1 MYGNEKGGIS
11 MGYSNGIIT
20 APVSIYDVQRAIGAS
35 SPDLGTLCRHANI
48 NKWAKY
54 KPVRSSVI
62 SVMTDADFIAAG
74 YGLSAPAAFYANT
87 QNPDAT
93 WQYLKPRTND
103 WARLSDFNNYAH
115 NCICPFGFEVSGELG
130 SIVGIVLYTNSGAN
144 IITPSDRSWQG
155 ERNLSVA
162 DILTANGFGDYYL
175 GFCIHDLTDQAS
187 AYVAIVTNK
196 KLSTINDSV
205 EVFLLYSEQK
215 SEGGLTYPAIPLI
228 ADKLRDGHTYR
239 YITCLFSSGPDSG
252 YAYQINP
259 YTPLVYPLAFE
270 AGIDRHDIEMH
281 KANYIAGLQATL
293 SISNVTWTYVGT
305 TTVGSSTMDEYTL
318 SCTIKGTFVTPSNW
332 NVQHSVGVDVTI
344 NNPYG
349 YAGSDTYQETGYVSI
364 PNSST
369 TYSNVQILNIS
380 GLSVKW
386 FSGVPANV
394 RSVIV
399 SAAATYSGENVPFN
413 NTVEIKLN

>member
-1 MYGNEKGGIS
+1 MAH
-11 MGYSNGIIT
+11 SNGIIT
-20 APVSIYDVQRAIGAS
+20 APVSFGDVNGT
-35 SPDLGTLCRHANI
+35 LGTSHTDLHSLCQDGNI
-48 NKWAKY
+48 NRFSKNKS
-54 KPVRSSVI
+54 VRYNSPAVLAA
-62 SVMTDADFIAAG
+62 ADFVAAG

-93 WQYLKPRTND
+93 WSYLKPRTNTD

-115 NCICPFGFEVSGELG
+115 NCVCPFGFEVSGELG

-144 IITPSDRSWQG
+144 IITPSGRSWQG
-155 ERNLSVA
+155 DRNLSVA

-175 GFCIHDLTDQAS
+175 GFCIHDLTDQQS

-196 KLSTINDSV
+196 KLSAINNSV

-215 SEGGLTYPAIPLI
+215 IEGGVTYPAIPLI
-228 ADKLRDGHTYR
+228 ADKLRNGHTYR
-239 YITCLFSSGPDSG
+239 YIACLFSSGPDSG

-281 KANYIAGLQATL
+281 KASYIAGLQATL
-293 SISNVTWTYVGT
+293 SVSNVTWTYVGT
-305 TTVGSSTMDEYTL
+305 TTVGGSTMDEYTL

-332 NVQHSVGVDVTI
+332 AVQHSVGVDVTI

-349 YAGSDTYQETGYVSI
+349 YAVSGTYQDTGYVNI

-386 FSGVPANV
+386 FNGVPANV

-399 SAAATYSGENVPFN
+399 SAAATYSGENVPFD

>member
-1 MYGNEKGGIS
+1 MAH
-11 MGYSNGIIT
+11 SNGIIT
-20 APVSIYDVQRAIGAS
+20 APVSFGDVNGT
-35 SPDLGTLCRHANI
+35 LGTSHTDLHSLCQDGNI
-48 NKWAKY
+48 NRFSKNKS
-54 KPVRSSVI
+54 VRYNSPAVLAA
-62 SVMTDADFIAAG
+62 ADFVAAG

-93 WQYLKPRTND
+93 WSYLKPRTNTD

-115 NCICPFGFEVSGELG
+115 NCVCPFGFEVSGELG
-130 SIVGIVLYTNSGAN
+130 SIVGLVLYTNSGAN
-144 IITPSDRSWQG
+144 IITPSGRSWQG
-155 ERNLSVA
+155 DRNLSVA
-162 DILTANGFGDYYL
+162 DILSANGFGNYYL

-196 KLSTINDSV
+196 KLSAINNSV
-205 EVFLLYSEQK
+205 EVFLLYSEQRI
-215 SEGGLTYPAIPLI
+215 EGGVTYPAIPLI
-228 ADKLRDGHTYR
+228 ADKLRNGHTYR
-239 YITCLFSSGPDSG
+239 YIACLFSSGPESG

-281 KANYIAGLQATL
+281 KASYIAGLQATL
-293 SISNVTWTYVGT
+293 SVSNVTWTYVGT
-305 TTVGSSTMDEYTL
+305 TVVGSSTMDEYTL

-332 NVQHSVGVDVTI
+332 AVQHSVGVDVTI

-349 YAGSDTYQETGYVSI
+349 YAGSGTYQDTGYVNI

-386 FSGVPANV
+386 FNGVPANV

-399 SAAATYSGENVPFN
+399 SAAATYSGENVPFD

>member
-1 MYGNEKGGIS
+1 MAH
-11 MGYSNGIIT
+11 SNGIIT
-20 APVSIYDVQRAIGAS
+20 APVSFGDVNTT
-35 SPDLGTLCRHANI
+35 LGTSHTDLHSLCQDGNI
-48 NKWAKY
+48 NRFSKNKS
-54 KPVRSSVI
+54 VRYNSPAVLAA
-62 SVMTDADFIAAG
+62 ADFIAAG

-93 WQYLKPRTND
+93 WQYLKPRTNTD

-115 NCICPFGFEVSGELG
+115 NCVCPFGFEVSGELG

-144 IITPSDRSWQG
+144 IITPSGRSWQG
-155 ERNLSVA
+155 DRNLSVA

-196 KLSTINDSV
+196 KLSAITNSV

-215 SEGGLTYPAIPLI
+215 SEWGLTYPAIPLI
-228 ADKLRDGHTYR
+228 ADKLRNGHTYR

-281 KANYIAGLQATL
+281 KASYIAGLQATL

-305 TTVGSSTMDEYTL
+305 TVVGSSTMDEYTL

-332 NVQHSVGVDVTI
+332 AVQHSVGVDVTI

-349 YAGSDTYQETGYVSI
+349 YAGSGTYQETGYVSI

-399 SAAATYSGENVPFN
+399 SAAATYSGESVPFD

>member
-1 MYGNEKGGIS
+1 MAH
-11 MGYSNGIIT
+11 SNGIIT
-20 APVSIYDVQRAIGAS
+20 APVSFGDVNGT
-35 SPDLGTLCRHANI
+35 LGTSHTDLHSLCQDGNI
-48 NKWAKY
+48 NRFSKNKS
-54 KPVRSSVI
+54 VRYNSPAVLAA
-62 SVMTDADFIAAG
+62 ADFLAAG

-93 WQYLKPRTND
+93 WQYLKPRTNTD

-115 NCICPFGFEVSGELG
+115 NCVCPFGFEVSGELG

-144 IITPSDRSWQG
+144 IITPSGRSWQG
-155 ERNLSVA
+155 DRNLSVA

-196 KLSTINDSV
+196 KLSAINNSV
-205 EVFLLYSEQK
+205 EVFLFYSEQK
-215 SEGGLTYPAIPLI
+215 TEWGVTYPAIPLI
-228 ADKLRDGHTYR
+228 ADKLRNGHTYR
-239 YITCLFSSGPDSG
+239 YIACLFSSGPESG

-281 KANYIAGLQATL
+281 KASYIAGLQATL

-332 NVQHSVGVDVTI
+332 AVQHSVGVDVTI

-349 YAGSDTYQETGYVSI
+349 YAGSGTYQETGYVSI

-386 FSGVPANV
+386 FNGVPANV

-399 SAAATYSGENVPFN
+399 SAAATYSGENVPFD

>member
-1 MYGNEKGGIS
+1 MAH
-11 MGYSNGIIT
+11 SNGIIT
-20 APVSIYDVQRAIGAS
+20 APVSFGDVNGT
-35 SPDLGTLCRHANI
+35 LGTSHTDLHSLCQDGNI
-48 NKWAKY
+48 NRFSKNKS
-54 KPVRSSVI
+54 VRYNSPAVLAA
-62 SVMTDADFIAAG
+62 ADFLAAG

-93 WQYLKPRTND
+93 WQYLKPRANTD

-115 NCICPFGFEVSGELG
+115 NCVCPFGFEVSGELG

-144 IITPSDRSWQG
+144 IITPSGRSWQG
-155 ERNLSVA
+155 DRNLSVA

-196 KLSTINDSV
+196 KLSAINNSV
-205 EVFLLYSEQK
+205 EVFLFYSEQK
-215 SEGGLTYPAIPLI
+215 TEWGVTYPAIPLI
-228 ADKLRDGHTYR
+228 ADKLRNGHTYR
-239 YITCLFSSGPDSG
+239 YIACLFSSGPESG

-281 KANYIAGLQATL
+281 KASYIAGLQATL

-332 NVQHSVGVDVTI
+332 AVQHSVGVDVTI

-349 YAGSDTYQETGYVSI
+349 YAGSGTYQETGYVSI

-386 FSGVPANV
+386 FNGVPANV

-399 SAAATYSGENVPFN
+399 SAAATYSGENVPFD

>member
-1 MYGNEKGGIS
+1 MAH
-11 MGYSNGIIT
+11 SNGIIT
-20 APVSIYDVQRAIGAS
+20 APVSFGDVNGT
-35 SPDLGTLCRHANI
+35 LGTPHTDLHSLCQDGNI
-48 NKWAKY
+48 NRFSKN
-54 KPVRSSVI
+54 KPVRYNSPAVLAA
-62 SVMTDADFIAAG
+62 ADFLAAG

-93 WQYLKPRTND
+93 WQYLKPRTNTD

-115 NCICPFGFEVSGELG
+115 NSVCPFGFEVSGTLG
-130 SIVGIVLYTNSGAN
+130 SSVGVVLYTNSGAN
-144 IITPSDRSWQG
+144 IITPSGRSWQG
-155 ERNLSVA
+155 DRNLSVA

-187 AYVAIVTNK
+187 AYVAVVTNK
-196 KLSTINDSV
+196 KLSAINNSV
-205 EVFLLYSEQK
+205 EVFIFYSEQK
-215 SEGGLTYPAIPLI
+215 IDWGVTYPAIPLI
-228 ADKLRDGHTYR
+228 SDKLRDGHTYR
-239 YITCLFSSGPDSG
+239 YIACLFSSGPESG

-281 KANYIAGLQATL
+281 KASYIAGLQATL

-305 TTVGSSTMDEYTL
+305 TVVGSSTMDEYTL

-332 NVQHSVGVDVTI
+332 AVQHSVGVDVTI

-349 YAGSDTYQETGYVSI
+349 YAGSGTYQETGYVSI
-364 PNSST
+364 PNPST

-386 FSGVPANV
+386 FNGVPANV

-399 SAAATYSGENVPFN
+399 SAAATYSGENVPFD

>member
-1 MYGNEKGGIS
+1 MAH
-11 MGYSNGIIT
+11 SNGIIT
-20 APVSIYDVQRAIGAS
+20 APVSFGDVNAT
-35 SPDLGTLCRHANI
+35 LGTSHTDLHSLCQDGNI
-48 NKWAKY
+48 NRFSKNKS
-54 KPVRSSVI
+54 VRYNSPAVLAA
-62 SVMTDADFIAAG
+62 ADFIAAG

-93 WQYLKPRTND
+93 WQYLKPRTNTD

-115 NCICPFGFEVSGELG
+115 NCVCPFGFEVSGELG

-144 IITPSDRSWQG
+144 IITPSGRSWKG
-155 ERNLSVA
+155 DRNLSVA

-196 KLSTINDSV
+196 KLSAITNSV

-215 SEGGLTYPAIPLI
+215 SEWGLTYPAIPLI
-228 ADKLRDGHTYR
+228 ADKLRNGHTYR

-281 KANYIAGLQATL
+281 KASYIAGLQATL
-293 SISNVTWTYVGT
+293 SVSDVTWTYVGT
-305 TTVGSSTMDEYTL
+305 SVVGSSTMDEYTL

-349 YAGSDTYQETGYVSI
+349 YAGANTYQETGYVSI

-386 FSGVPANV
+386 FTGVPANV

-399 SAAATYSGENVPFN
+399 SAAATYSGENVPFD

>member
-1 MYGNEKGGIS
+1 MAH
-11 MGYSNGIIT
+11 SNGIIT
-20 APVSIYDVQRAIGAS
+20 APVSFGDVNAT
-35 SPDLGTLCRHANI
+35 LGTSHTDLHSLCQDGNI
-48 NKWAKY
+48 NRFSKNKS
-54 KPVRSSVI
+54 VRYNSPAVLAA
-62 SVMTDADFIAAG
+62 ADFLAAG

-93 WQYLKPRTND
+93 WSYLKPRTNTD

-115 NCICPFGFEVSGELG
+115 NCVCPFGFEVSGELG
-130 SIVGIVLYTNSGAN
+130 SIVGLVLYTNSGAN
-144 IITPSDRSWQG
+144 IITPSGRSWQG
-155 ERNLSVA
+155 DRNLSVA

-175 GFCIHDLTDQAS
+175 GFCIHDLTDQQS

-196 KLSTINDSV
+196 KLSAINNSV
-205 EVFLLYSEQK
+205 EVFLLYSEQRI
-215 SEGGLTYPAIPLI
+215 EGGVTYPAIPLI
-228 ADKLRDGHTYR
+228 ADKLRNGHTYR
-239 YITCLFSSGPDSG
+239 YIACLFSSGPDSG

-281 KANYIAGLQATL
+281 KASYIAGLQATL

-305 TTVGSSTMDEYTL
+305 TVVGSSTMDEYTL

-332 NVQHSVGVDVTI
+332 AVQHSVGVDVTI

-349 YAGSDTYQETGYVSI
+349 YAGSGTYQDTGYVNI

-386 FSGVPANV
+386 FNGVPANV

-399 SAAATYSGENVPFN
+399 SAAATYSGENVPFD

>member
-1 MYGNEKGGIS
+1 MAH
-11 MGYSNGIIT
+11 SNGIIT
-20 APVSIYDVQRAIGAS
+20 APVSFGDVNAV
-35 SPDLGTLCRHANI
+35 LGTSHTDLHALCEDNNI
-48 NKWAKY
+48 NRFAKY
-54 KPVRSSVI
+54 KPVRSNVMGL
-62 SVMTDADFIAAG
+62 MTDADFIAAG

-87 QNPDAT
+87 QNPNAT
-93 WQYLKPRTND
+93 WSYLKPRVNIE
-103 WARLSDFNNYAH
+103 WARLPDYDFNGYAH
-115 NCICPFGFEVSGELG
+115 NCVCPFGFEVSGELG
-130 SIVGIVLYTNSGAN
+130 SIVGLVLYTNSGAN
-144 IITPSDRSWQG
+144 IITPSGRSWQG
-155 ERNLSVA
+155 DRNLSVA

-175 GFCIHDLTDQAS
+175 GFCIHDLTDQQS

-196 KLSTINDSV
+196 KLSAINNSV
-205 EVFLLYSEQK
+205 EVFLLYSEQRI
-215 SEGGLTYPAIPLI
+215 EGGVTYPAIPLI
-228 ADKLRDGHTYR
+228 ADKLRNGHTYR
-239 YITCLFSSGPDSG
+239 YIACLFSSGPDSG

-281 KANYIAGLQATL
+281 KASYIAGLQATL
-293 SISNVTWTYVGT
+293 SVSNVTWTYVGT
-305 TTVGSSTMDEYTL
+305 TTVGGSTMDEYTL

-332 NVQHSVGVDVTI
+332 AVQHSVGVDVTI

-349 YAGSDTYQETGYVSI
+349 YAGSGTYQDTGYVNI

-386 FSGVPANV
+386 FNGVPANV

-399 SAAATYSGENVPFN
+399 SAAATYSGENVPFD

>member
-1 MYGNEKGGIS
+1 MAH
-11 MGYSNGIIT
+11 SNGIIT
-20 APVSIYDVQRAIGAS
+20 APVSFGDVNAV
-35 SPDLGTLCRHANI
+35 LGTSHTDLHALCEDNNI
-48 NKWAKY
+48 NRFAKY
-54 KPVRSSVI
+54 KPVRSSVKGI
-62 SVMTDADFIAAG
+62 MTDADFIAAG

-93 WQYLKPRTND
+93 WSYLKPRVNID
-103 WARLSDFNNYAH
+103 WARLPDYDFNGYAH
-115 NCICPFGFEVSGELG
+115 NCVCPFGFEVSGELG

-144 IITPSDRSWQG
+144 IITPSGRSWQG
-155 ERNLSVA
+155 DRNLSVA

-196 KLSTINDSV
+196 KLSAITNSV

-215 SEGGLTYPAIPLI
+215 SEWGLTYPAIPLI
-228 ADKLRDGHTYR
+228 ADKLRNGHTYR

-281 KANYIAGLQATL
+281 KASYIAGLQATL
-293 SISNVTWTYVGT
+293 SISDVTWTYVGT

-349 YAGSDTYQETGYVSI
+349 YAGTNTYQETGYVSI

-399 SAAATYSGENVPFN
+399 SAAATYSGENVPFD

>member
-1 MYGNEKGGIS
+1 MAS
-11 MGYSNGIIT
+11 SNGIIT
-20 APVSIYDVQRAIGAS
+20 APVSFGDVNAT
-35 SPDLGTLCRHANI
+35 LGTSHTDLHSLCQDGNI
-48 NKWAKY
+48 NRFSKNKS
-54 KPVRSSVI
+54 VRYNSPAVLAA
-62 SVMTDADFIAAG
+62 ADFIAAG

-93 WQYLKPRTND
+93 WSYLKPRTNTD

-115 NCICPFGFEVSGELG
+115 NCVCPFGFEVSGVLG
-130 SIVGIVLYTNSGAN
+130 SSVGIVLYTNSGAN
-144 IITPSDRSWQG
+144 IITPSGRSWQG
-155 ERNLSVA
+155 DRNLSVA

-196 KLSTINDSV
+196 KLSAINNSV
-205 EVFLLYSEQK
+205 EVFILYSEQK
-215 SEGGLTYPAIPLI
+215 SEWGLTYPAIPLI

-239 YITCLFSSGPDSG
+239 YITCLFSSGPDAG

-270 AGIDRHDIEMH
+270 AGIDRHDIEMK
-281 KANYIAGLQATL
+281 KASYIAGLQATL

-305 TTVGSSTMDEYTL
+305 TVVGSSTMDEYTL

-332 NVQHSVGVDVTI
+332 AVQHSVGVDVTI

-349 YAGSDTYQETGYVSI
+349 YAGSGTYQETGYVSI
-364 PNSST
+364 PNPST

-399 SAAATYSGENVPFN
+399 SAAATYSGEKVPFD

>member
-1 MYGNEKGGIS
+1 MAH
-11 MGYSNGIIT
+11 SNGIIT
-20 APVSIYDVQRAIGAS
+20 APVSFGDVNGT
-35 SPDLGTLCRHANI
+35 LGTSHTDLHSLCQDGNI
-48 NKWAKY
+48 NRFSKNKS
-54 KPVRSSVI
+54 VRYNSPAVL
-62 SVMTDADFIAAG
+62 TAADFIAAG

-93 WQYLKPRTND
+93 WQYLKPRANTD

-115 NCICPFGFEVSGELG
+115 NCVCPFGFEVSGELG

-144 IITPSDRSWQG
+144 IITPSGRSWQG
-155 ERNLSVA
+155 DRNLSVA

-196 KLSTINDSV
+196 KLSAINDSV

-228 ADKLRDGHTYR
+228 ADKLRNGHTYR

-281 KANYIAGLQATL
+281 KASYIAGMQATL
-293 SISNVTWTYVGT
+293 SVSNVTWTYVGT
-305 TTVGSSTMDEYTL
+305 TVVGSSTMDEYML

-332 NVQHSVGVDVTI
+332 NVQHSVGVNVTI

-349 YAGSDTYQETGYVSI
+349 YAGSNTYQETGYVSI

-386 FSGVPANV
+386 FTGVPANV

-399 SAAATYSGENVPFN
+399 SAAATYSGENVPFD

>member
-1 MYGNEKGGIS
+1 MAH
-11 MGYSNGIIT
+11 SNGIIT
-20 APVSIYDVQRAIGAS
+20 APVSFGDVNAV
-35 SPDLGTLCRHANI
+35 LGTSHTDLHALCEDNNI
-48 NKWAKY
+48 NRFAKY
-54 KPVRSSVI
+54 KPVRSSVKGI
-62 SVMTDADFIAAG
+62 MTDADFIAAG

-93 WQYLKPRTND
+93 WSYLKPRVNVD
-103 WARLSDFNNYAH
+103 WARLPDYDFNGYAH
-115 NCICPFGFEVSGELG
+115 NCVCPFGFEVSGELG

-144 IITPSDRSWQG
+144 IITPSGRSWQG
-155 ERNLSVA
+155 DRNLSVA

-196 KLSTINDSV
+196 KLSAITNSV

-215 SEGGLTYPAIPLI
+215 SEWGLTYPAIPLI
-228 ADKLRDGHTYR
+228 ADKLRNGHTYR

-281 KANYIAGLQATL
+281 KASYIAGLQATL
-293 SISNVTWTYVGT
+293 SVSNVTWTYVGT
-305 TTVGSSTMDEYTL
+305 SVVGSSTMDEYTL

-349 YAGSDTYQETGYVSI
+349 YAGANTYQETGYVSI

-399 SAAATYSGENVPFN
+399 SAAATYSGENVPFD

>member
-1 MYGNEKGGIS
+1 MAH
-11 MGYSNGIIT
+11 SNGIIT
-20 APVSIYDVQRAIGAS
+20 APVSFGDVNAV
-35 SPDLGTLCRHANI
+35 LGTSHTDLHALCEDNNI
-48 NKWAKY
+48 NRFAKY
-54 KPVRSSVI
+54 KPVRSNVMGL
-62 SVMTDADFIAAG
+62 MTDADFIAAG

-93 WQYLKPRTND
+93 WSYLRPRVNIE
-103 WARLSDFNNYAH
+103 WARLPDYDFNGYAH
-115 NCICPFGFEVSGELG
+115 NCVCPFGFEVSGTLG
-130 SIVGIVLYTNSGAN
+130 SSVGIVLYTNSGAN
-144 IITPSDRSWQG
+144 IITPSGRSWQG
-155 ERNLSVA
+155 DRNLSVA

-196 KLSTINDSV
+196 KLSAINNSV
-205 EVFLLYSEQK
+205 EVFIFYSEQK
-215 SEGGLTYPAIPLI
+215 IDWGVTYPAIPLI
-228 ADKLRDGHTYR
+228 ADKLRNGHTYR
-239 YITCLFSSGPDSG
+239 YIACLFSSGPDSG

-281 KANYIAGLQATL
+281 KASYIAGLQATL
-293 SISNVTWTYVGT
+293 SVSNVTWTYVGT
-305 TTVGSSTMDEYTL
+305 TTVGDSTMDEYTL

-332 NVQHSVGVDVTI
+332 AVQHSVGVDVTI

-349 YAGSDTYQETGYVSI
+349 YAGSGTYQDTGYVNI
-364 PNSST
+364 PNPST

-386 FSGVPANV
+386 FNGVPANV

-399 SAAATYSGENVPFN
+399 SAAATYSGENVPFD

>member
-1 MYGNEKGGIS
+1 MAH
-11 MGYSNGIIT
+11 SNGIIT
-20 APVSIYDVQRAIGAS
+20 APVSFGDVNGT
-35 SPDLGTLCRHANI
+35 LGTSHTDLHSLCQDGNI
-48 NKWAKY
+48 NRFSKNKS
-54 KPVRSSVI
+54 VRYNSPAVL
-62 SVMTDADFIAAG
+62 TAADFIAAG

-93 WQYLKPRTND
+93 WQYLKPRANTD
-103 WARLSDFNNYAH
+103 CARLSDFNNYAH
-115 NCICPFGFEVSGELG
+115 NCVCPFGFEVSGELG

-144 IITPSDRSWQG
+144 IITPSGRSWQG
-155 ERNLSVA
+155 DRNLSVA

-196 KLSTINDSV
+196 KLSAINDSV

-228 ADKLRDGHTYR
+228 ADKLRNGHTYR

-281 KANYIAGLQATL
+281 KASYIAGLQATL
-293 SISNVTWTYVGT
+293 SVSNVTWTYVGT
-305 TTVGSSTMDEYTL
+305 TVVGSSTMDEYML

-332 NVQHSVGVDVTI
+332 NVQHSVGVNVTI

-349 YAGSDTYQETGYVSI
+349 YAGSNTYQETGYVSI

-386 FSGVPANV
+386 FTGVPANV

-399 SAAATYSGENVPFN
+399 SAAATYSGENVPFD

>member
-1 MYGNEKGGIS
+1 MGHTSTGIV
-11 MGYSNGIIT
+11 T
-20 APVSIYDVQRAIGAS
+20 APVSFADVNAV
-35 SPDLGTLCRHANI
+35 LGTSHTDLHSLCQDGNI
-48 NKWAKY
+48 NRFSKNKS
-54 KPVRSSVI
+54 VRFNSPAVLAA
-62 SVMTDADFIAAG
+62 ADFIAAG

-93 WQYLKPRTND
+93 WQYLKPRTNTD

-115 NCICPFGFEVSGELG
+115 NSVCPFGFEVSGVLG
-130 SIVGIVLYTNSGAN
+130 SSVGIVLYTNSGAN
-144 IITPSDRSWQG
+144 IITPSGRSWQG
-155 ERNLSVA
+155 DRNLSVA

-196 KLSTINDSV
+196 KLSAITNSV
-205 EVFLLYSEQK
+205 EVFILYAEQK
-215 SEGGLTYPAIPLI
+215 SEWGLTYPAIPLI
-228 ADKLRDGHTYR
+228 ADKLRNGHTYR

-270 AGIDRHDIEMH
+270 AGIDRHDIEMK
-281 KANYIAGLQATL
+281 KASYIAGLQATL

-305 TTVGSSTMDEYTL
+305 TVVGSSTMDEYTL

-332 NVQHSVGVDVTI
+332 AVQHSVGVDVTI

-349 YAGSDTYQETGYVSI
+349 YAGSGTYQETGYVSI
-364 PNSST
+364 PNPST

-386 FSGVPANV
+386 FTGVPANV

-399 SAAATYSGENVPFN
+399 LAAATYSGENVPFD

>member
-1 MYGNEKGGIS
+1 MAH
-11 MGYSNGIIT
+11 SNGIIT
-20 APVSIYDVQRAIGAS
+20 PPVSFGDVNAV
-35 SPDLGTLCRHANI
+35 LGTSHTDLHSLCQDGNI
-48 NKWAKY
+48 NRFSKNKS
-54 KPVRSSVI
+54 VRYNSPAVLAA
-62 SVMTDADFIAAG
+62 ADFLAAG

-93 WQYLKPRTND
+93 WQYLKPRTNTD

-115 NCICPFGFEVSGELG
+115 NCVCPFGFEVSGTLG
-130 SIVGIVLYTNSGAN
+130 SSVGLVFYLNSGAN
-144 IITPSDRSWQG
+144 IIAPSGRTWQG
-155 ERNLSVA
+155 DRNLSVA
-162 DILTANGFGDYYL
+162 DMLAGAGFGNYYL

-187 AYVAIVTNK
+187 SYVAIVTNK
-196 KLSTINDSV
+196 KLSELTNSV
-205 EVFLLYSEQK
+205 EVIILYAEAK
-215 SEGGLTYPAIPLI
+215 TEWGITYPAIPLV

-239 YITCLFSSGPDSG
+239 YIACLFSSGPDSG

-259 YTPLVYPLAFE
+259 YTPLVYPLGFE
-270 AGIDRHDIEMH
+270 AGVDRVDLLMR
-281 KANYIAGLQATL
+281 KATYIAGLQATL

-305 TTVGSSTMDEYTL
+305 TVVGSSTMDEYTL

-332 NVQHSVGVDVTI
+332 AVQHSVGVDVTI

-349 YAGSDTYQETGYVSI
+349 YAGSGTYQETGYVSI

-369 TYSNVQILNIS
+369 TYSNLQILNIS

-399 SAAATYSGENVPFN
+399 SAAATYSGENVPFD

>member
-1 MYGNEKGGIS
+1 MAH
-11 MGYSNGIIT
+11 SNGIIT
-20 APVSIYDVQRAIGAS
+20 APVSFGDVNAT
-35 SPDLGTLCRHANI
+35 LGTSHTDLHSLCQDGNI
-48 NKWAKY
+48 NRFSKNKS
-54 KPVRSSVI
+54 VRYNSPAVLAA
-62 SVMTDADFIAAG
+62 ADFIAAG

-93 WQYLKPRTND
+93 WQYLKPRTNTD

-115 NCICPFGFEVSGELG
+115 NCVCPFGFEVSGELG

-144 IITPSDRSWQG
+144 IITPSGRSWQG
-155 ERNLSVA
+155 DRNLSVA

-196 KLSTINDSV
+196 KLSAITNSV

-215 SEGGLTYPAIPLI
+215 SEWGLTYPAIPLI
-228 ADKLRDGHTYR
+228 ADKLRNGHTYR

-281 KANYIAGLQATL
+281 KASYIAGLQATL
-293 SISNVTWTYVGT
+293 SVSNVTWTYVGT
-305 TTVGSSTMDEYTL
+305 SVVGSSTMDEYTL

-349 YAGSDTYQETGYVSI
+349 YAGSNTYQETGYVSI

-386 FSGVPANV
+386 FTGVPANV

-399 SAAATYSGENVPFN
+399 SAAATYSGENVPFD

>member
-1 MYGNEKGGIS
+1 MAHTNT
-11 MGYSNGIIT
+11 GIIS
-20 APVSIYDVQRAIGAS
+20 APVSFADVNAV
-35 SPDLGTLCRHANI
+35 LGTSHTDLHSLCQDGNI
-48 NKWAKY
+48 NRFSKNKS
-54 KPVRSSVI
+54 VRFNSPAVLAA
-62 SVMTDADFIAAG
+62 ADFIAAG

-93 WQYLKPRTND
+93 WQYLKPRTNTD

-115 NCICPFGFEVSGELG
+115 NCVCPFGFEVSGVLG
-130 SIVGIVLYTNSGAN
+130 SSVGIVLYTNSGAN
-144 IITPSDRSWQG
+144 IITPSGKSWQG
-155 ERNLSVA
+155 DRNLSVA

-196 KLSTINDSV
+196 KLSAITDSV
-205 EVFLLYSEQK
+205 EVFILYSEQK
-215 SEGGLTYPAIPLI
+215 SEWGLTYPAIPLI

-270 AGIDRHDIEMH
+270 AGIDRHDIEMK
-281 KANYIAGLQATL
+281 KASYIAGLQATL

-305 TTVGSSTMDEYTL
+305 TVVGSSTMDEYTL

-332 NVQHSVGVDVTI
+332 AVQHSVGVDVTI

-349 YAGSDTYQETGYVSI
+349 YAGSGTYQETGYVSI
-364 PNSST
+364 PNPST

-399 SAAATYSGENVPFN
+399 SAAATYSGEKVPFD

>member
-1 MYGNEKGGIS
+1 MAHN
-11 MGYSNGIIT
+11 NGIIT
-20 APVSIYDVQRAIGAS
+20 PPVSFGDVNAT
-35 SPDLGTLCRHANI
+35 LGTSHTDLHSLCQDGNI
-48 NKWAKY
+48 NRFSKNKS
-54 KPVRSSVI
+54 VRYNSPAVLAA
-62 SVMTDADFIAAG
+62 ADFIAAG

-93 WQYLKPRTND
+93 WQYLKPRTNTD

-115 NCICPFGFEVSGELG
+115 NCVCPFGFEVSGELG

-144 IITPSDRSWQG
+144 IITPSGRSWQG
-155 ERNLSVA
+155 DRNLSVA

-196 KLSTINDSV
+196 KLSAITNSV

-215 SEGGLTYPAIPLI
+215 SEWGLTYPAIPLI
-228 ADKLRDGHTYR
+228 ADKLRNGHTYR

-281 KANYIAGLQATL
+281 KVSYIAGLQATL
-293 SISNVTWTYVGT
+293 SVSNVTWTYVGT
-305 TTVGSSTMDEYTL
+305 SVVGSSTMDEYTL

-349 YAGSDTYQETGYVSI
+349 YAGANTYQETGYVSI

-386 FSGVPANV
+386 FTGVPANV

-399 SAAATYSGENVPFN
+399 SAAATYSGENVPFD

>member
-1 MYGNEKGGIS
+1 MAH
-11 MGYSNGIIT
+11 SNGIIT
-20 APVSIYDVQRAIGAS
+20 APVSFGDVNGT
-35 SPDLGTLCRHANI
+35 LGTPHTDLHSLCQDGNI
-48 NKWAKY
+48 NRFSKNKS
-54 KPVRSSVI
+54 VRYNSPAVLAA
-62 SVMTDADFIAAG
+62 ADFLAAG

-93 WQYLKPRTND
+93 WSYLKPRTNTD

-115 NCICPFGFEVSGELG
+115 NCVCPFGFEVSGTLG
-130 SIVGIVLYTNSGAN
+130 SSVGIVLYTNSGAN
-144 IITPSDRSWQG
+144 IITPSGRSWQG
-155 ERNLSVA
+155 DRNLSVA

-196 KLSTINDSV
+196 KLSAINNSV
-205 EVFLLYSEQK
+205 EVFIFYSEQK
-215 SEGGLTYPAIPLI
+215 IDWGVTYPAIPLI
-228 ADKLRDGHTYR
+228 ADKLRNGHTYR
-239 YITCLFSSGPDSG
+239 YIACLFSSGPDSG

-270 AGIDRHDIEMH
+270 AGIDRLDIVMH
-281 KANYIAGLQATL
+281 KASYIAGLQATL
-293 SISNVTWTYVGT
+293 SVSNVTWTYVGT
-305 TTVGSSTMDEYTL
+305 TVVGSSTMDEYTL

-332 NVQHSVGVDVTI
+332 AVQHSVGVDVTI

-349 YAGSDTYQETGYVSI
+349 YAGSGTYQDTGYVNI

-386 FSGVPANV
+386 FNGVPANV

-399 SAAATYSGENVPFN
+399 SAAATYSGENVPFD

>member
-1 MYGNEKGGIS
+1 MAH
-11 MGYSNGIIT
+11 SNGIIT
-20 APVSIYDVQRAIGAS
+20 APVSFGDVNAT
-35 SPDLGTLCRHANI
+35 LGTSHTDLHSLCQDGNI
-48 NKWAKY
+48 NRFSKNKS
-54 KPVRSSVI
+54 VRYNSPAVLAA
-62 SVMTDADFIAAG
+62 ADFIAAG

-93 WQYLKPRTND
+93 WQYLKPRTNTD

-115 NCICPFGFEVSGELG
+115 NSVCPFGFEVSGELG

-144 IITPSDRSWQG
+144 IITPSGRSWQG
-155 ERNLSVA
+155 DRNLSVA

-196 KLSTINDSV
+196 KLSAITNSV

-215 SEGGLTYPAIPLI
+215 SEWGLTYPAIPLI
-228 ADKLRDGHTYR
+228 ADKLRNGHTYR

-281 KANYIAGLQATL
+281 KASYIAGLQATL
-293 SISNVTWTYVGT
+293 SVSDVTWTYVGT
-305 TTVGSSTMDEYTL
+305 TVVGSSTMDEYTL

-349 YAGSDTYQETGYVSI
+349 YAGNNTYQETGYVSI

-369 TYSNVQILNIS
+369 TYSNIQILNIS

-386 FSGVPANV
+386 FTGVPANV

-399 SAAATYSGENVPFN
+399 SAAATYSGENVPFD

>member
-1 MYGNEKGGIS
+1 MAH
-11 MGYSNGIIT
+11 SNGIIT
-20 APVSIYDVQRAIGAS
+20 APVSFGDVNAT
-35 SPDLGTLCRHANI
+35 LGTSHTDLHSLCQDGNI
-48 NKWAKY
+48 NRFSKNKS
-54 KPVRSSVI
+54 VRYNSPAVLAA
-62 SVMTDADFIAAG
+62 ADFLAAG

-93 WQYLKPRTND
+93 WSYLKPRTNTD

-115 NCICPFGFEVSGELG
+115 NCVCPFGFEVSGELG
-130 SIVGIVLYTNSGAN
+130 SIVGLVLYTNSGAN
-144 IITPSDRSWQG
+144 IITPSGRSWQG
-155 ERNLSVA
+155 DRNLSVA
-162 DILTANGFGDYYL
+162 DILSANGFGNYYL

-196 KLSTINDSV
+196 KLSAINNSV
-205 EVFLLYSEQK
+205 EVFLLYSEQRI
-215 SEGGLTYPAIPLI
+215 EGGVTYPAIPLI
-228 ADKLRDGHTYR
+228 ADKLRNGHTYR
-239 YITCLFSSGPDSG
+239 YIACLFSSGPDSG

-281 KANYIAGLQATL
+281 KASYIAGLQATL
-293 SISNVTWTYVGT
+293 SVSNVTWTYVGT
-305 TTVGSSTMDEYTL
+305 TVVGSSTMDEYTL

-332 NVQHSVGVDVTI
+332 AVQHSVGVDVTI

-349 YAGSDTYQETGYVSI
+349 YAGSGTYQDTGYVNI

-394 RSVIV
+394 RSVII
-399 SAAATYSGENVPFN
+399 SAAATYSGESVPFD

>member
-1 MYGNEKGGIS
+1 MAH
-11 MGYSNGIIT
+11 SNGIIT
-20 APVSIYDVQRAIGAS
+20 APVSFGDVNGT
-35 SPDLGTLCRHANI
+35 LGTSHTDLHSLCQDGNI
-48 NKWAKY
+48 NRFSKNKS
-54 KPVRSSVI
+54 VRYNSPAVLAA
-62 SVMTDADFIAAG
+62 ADFLAAG

-93 WQYLKPRTND
+93 WQYLKPRANTD

-115 NCICPFGFEVSGELG
+115 NCVCPFGFEVSGELG

-144 IITPSDRSWQG
+144 IITPSGRSWQG
-155 ERNLSVA
+155 DRNLSVA

-196 KLSTINDSV
+196 KLSAINNSV

-215 SEGGLTYPAIPLI
+215 IDGGVTYPAIPLI

-239 YITCLFSSGPDSG
+239 YIACLFSSGPDSG

-281 KANYIAGLQATL
+281 KASYIAGLQATL
-293 SISNVTWTYVGT
+293 SVSNVTWTYVGT
-305 TTVGSSTMDEYTL
+305 TTVGGSTMDEYTL

-332 NVQHSVGVDVTI
+332 AVQHSVGVDVTI

-349 YAGSDTYQETGYVSI
+349 YAGSGTYQETGYVSI

-386 FSGVPANV
+386 FNGVPANV

-399 SAAATYSGENVPFN
+399 SAAATYSGENVPFD

>member
-1 MYGNEKGGIS
+1 MAH
-11 MGYSNGIIT
+11 SNGIIT
-20 APVSIYDVQRAIGAS
+20 APVSFGDVNTT
-35 SPDLGTLCRHANI
+35 LGTSHTDLHSLCQDGNI
-48 NKWAKY
+48 NRFSKNKS
-54 KPVRSSVI
+54 VRYNSPAVLAA
-62 SVMTDADFIAAG
+62 ADFIAAG

-93 WQYLKPRTND
+93 WQYLKPRTNTD

-115 NCICPFGFEVSGELG
+115 NCVCPFGFEVSGELG

-144 IITPSDRSWQG
+144 IITPSGRSWQG
-155 ERNLSVA
+155 DRNLSVA

-196 KLSTINDSV
+196 KLSAITNSV

-215 SEGGLTYPAIPLI
+215 SEWGLTYPAIPLI
-228 ADKLRDGHTYR
+228 ADKLRNGHTYR

-270 AGIDRHDIEMH
+270 AGIDRHDIEMK
-281 KANYIAGLQATL
+281 KASYIAGLQATL

-305 TTVGSSTMDEYTL
+305 TVVGSSTMDEYTL
-318 SCTIKGTFVTPSNW
+318 SCTIKGTFITPSNW
-332 NVQHSVGVDVTI
+332 AVQHSVGVDVTI

-349 YAGSDTYQETGYVSI
+349 YAGSGTYQETGYVSI

-399 SAAATYSGENVPFN
+399 SAAATYSGEKVPFD

>member
-1 MYGNEKGGIS
+1 MAH
-11 MGYSNGIIT
+11 SNGIIT
-20 APVSIYDVQRAIGAS
+20 APVSFGDVNAT
-35 SPDLGTLCRHANI
+35 LGTSHTDLHSLCQDGNI
-48 NKWAKY
+48 NRFSKNKS
-54 KPVRSSVI
+54 VRYNSPAVLAA
-62 SVMTDADFIAAG
+62 ADFIAAG

-93 WQYLKPRTND
+93 WQYLKPRTNTD

-115 NCICPFGFEVSGELG
+115 NCVCPFGFEVSGELG

-144 IITPSDRSWQG
+144 IITPSGRSWQG
-155 ERNLSVA
+155 DRNLSVA

-196 KLSTINDSV
+196 KLSAITNSV

-215 SEGGLTYPAIPLI
+215 SEWGLTYPAIPLI
-228 ADKLRDGHTYR
+228 ADKLRNGHTYR

-281 KANYIAGLQATL
+281 KVSYIAGLQATL
-293 SISNVTWTYVGT
+293 SVSNVTWTYVGT
-305 TTVGSSTMDEYTL
+305 SVVGSSTMDEYTL

-349 YAGSDTYQETGYVSI
+349 YAGANTYQETGYVSI

-386 FSGVPANV
+386 FTGVPANV

-399 SAAATYSGENVPFN
+399 SAAATYSGENVPFD

>member
-1 MYGNEKGGIS
+1 MAH
-11 MGYSNGIIT
+11 SNGIIT
-20 APVSIYDVQRAIGAS
+20 APVSFGDVNAT
-35 SPDLGTLCRHANI
+35 LGTSHTDLHSLCQDGNI
-48 NKWAKY
+48 NRFSKNKS
-54 KPVRSSVI
+54 VRYNSPAVLAA
-62 SVMTDADFIAAG
+62 ADFIAAG

-93 WQYLKPRTND
+93 WQYLKPRTNTD

-115 NCICPFGFEVSGELG
+115 NCVCPFGFEVSGELG

-144 IITPSDRSWQG
+144 IITPSGRSWQG
-155 ERNLSVA
+155 DRNLSVA

-196 KLSTINDSV
+196 KLSAITNSV

-215 SEGGLTYPAIPLI
+215 SEWGLTYPAIPLI
-228 ADKLRDGHTYR
+228 ADKLRNGHIYR

-281 KANYIAGLQATL
+281 KASYIDGLQATL
-293 SISNVTWTYVGT
+293 SVSDVTWTYVGT
-305 TTVGSSTMDEYTL
+305 SVVGSSTMDEYTL

-349 YAGSDTYQETGYVSI
+349 YAGSNTYQETGYVSI

-369 TYSNVQILNIS
+369 TYSNIQILNIS

-386 FSGVPANV
+386 FTGVPANV

-399 SAAATYSGENVPFN
+399 SAAATYSGENVPFD

>member
-1 MYGNEKGGIS
+1 MAH
-11 MGYSNGIIT
+11 SNGIIT
-20 APVSIYDVQRAIGAS
+20 APVSFGDVNGT
-35 SPDLGTLCRHANI
+35 LGTSHTDLHSLCQDGNI
-48 NKWAKY
+48 NRFSKNKS
-54 KPVRSSVI
+54 VRYNSPAVL
-62 SVMTDADFIAAG
+62 TAADFIAAG

-93 WQYLKPRTND
+93 WQYLKPRANTD

-115 NCICPFGFEVSGELG
+115 NCVCPFGFEVSGELG

-144 IITPSDRSWQG
+144 IITPSGRSWQG
-155 ERNLSVA
+155 DRNLSVA

-196 KLSTINDSV
+196 KLSAINDSV

-228 ADKLRDGHTYR
+228 ADKLRNGHTYR

-281 KANYIAGLQATL
+281 KASYIAGLKATL
-293 SISNVTWTYVGT
+293 SVSNVTWTYVGT
-305 TTVGSSTMDEYTL
+305 TVVGSSTMDEYML

-332 NVQHSVGVDVTI
+332 NVQHSVGVNVTI

-349 YAGSDTYQETGYVSI
+349 YAGSNTYQETGYVSI

-386 FSGVPANV
+386 FTGVPANV

-399 SAAATYSGENVPFN
+399 SAAATYSGENVPFD

>member
-1 MYGNEKGGIS
+1 MAH
-11 MGYSNGIIT
+11 SNGIIT
-20 APVSIYDVQRAIGAS
+20 APVSFGDVNAT
-35 SPDLGTLCRHANI
+35 LGTSHTDLHSLCQDGNI
-48 NKWAKY
+48 NRFSKNKS
-54 KPVRSSVI
+54 VRYNSPAVLAA
-62 SVMTDADFIAAG
+62 ADFIAAG

-93 WQYLKPRTND
+93 WQYLKPRTNTD

-115 NCICPFGFEVSGELG
+115 NCVCPFGFEVSGELG

-144 IITPSDRSWQG
+144 IITPSGRSWQG
-155 ERNLSVA
+155 DRNLSVA

-196 KLSTINDSV
+196 KLSAITNSV

-215 SEGGLTYPAIPLI
+215 SEWGLTYPAIPLI
-228 ADKLRDGHTYR
+228 ADKLRNGHTYR

-270 AGIDRHDIEMH
+270 AGIDRHDVEMH
-281 KANYIAGLQATL
+281 KASYIAGLQATL
-293 SISNVTWTYVGT
+293 SVSNVTWTYVGT
-305 TTVGSSTMDEYTL
+305 SVVGSSTMDEYTL

-349 YAGSDTYQETGYVSI
+349 YAGANTYQETGYVSI

-394 RSVIV
+394 RSVII
-399 SAAATYSGENVPFN
+399 SAAATYSGENVPFE

>member
-1 MYGNEKGGIS
+1 MAH
-11 MGYSNGIIT
+11 SNGIIT
-20 APVSIYDVQRAIGAS
+20 APVSFGDVNAV
-35 SPDLGTLCRHANI
+35 LGTSHTDLHALCEDNNI
-48 NKWAKY
+48 NRFAKY
-54 KPVRSSVI
+54 KPVRSSVKGI
-62 SVMTDADFIAAG
+62 MTDADFIAAG

-93 WQYLKPRTND
+93 WSYLKPRVNVD
-103 WARLSDFNNYAH
+103 WARLPDYDFNGYAH
-115 NCICPFGFEVSGELG
+115 NCVCPFGFEVSGELG

-144 IITPSDRSWQG
+144 IITPSGRSWQG
-155 ERNLSVA
+155 DRNLSVA

-196 KLSTINDSV
+196 KLSAITNSV

-215 SEGGLTYPAIPLI
+215 SEWGLTYPAIPLI
-228 ADKLRDGHTYR
+228 ADKLRNGHTYR

-281 KANYIAGLQATL
+281 KASYIAGLQATL

-305 TTVGSSTMDEYTL
+305 TVVGSSTMDEYTL

-332 NVQHSVGVDVTI
+332 AVQHSVGVDVTI

-349 YAGSDTYQETGYVSI
+349 YAGSGTYQETGYVSI

-399 SAAATYSGENVPFN
+399 SAAATYSGESVPFD

>member
-1 MYGNEKGGIS
+1 MAH
-11 MGYSNGIIT
+11 SNGIIT
-20 APVSIYDVQRAIGAS
+20 APVSFGDVNGT
-35 SPDLGTLCRHANI
+35 LGTPHTDLHSLCQDGNI
-48 NKWAKY
+48 NRFSKN
-54 KPVRSSVI
+54 KPVRYNSPAVLAA
-62 SVMTDADFIAAG
+62 ADFLVAG

-93 WQYLKPRTND
+93 WQYLKPRANTD

-115 NCICPFGFEVSGELG
+115 NCVCPFGFEVSGTLG
-130 SIVGIVLYTNSGAN
+130 SSVGIVLYTNSGAN
-144 IITPSDRSWQG
+144 IITPSGRSWQG
-155 ERNLSVA
+155 DKNLSVA

-196 KLSTINDSV
+196 KLSAINNSV
-205 EVFLLYSEQK
+205 EVFIFYSEQK
-215 SEGGLTYPAIPLI
+215 IDWGVTYPAIPLI
-228 ADKLRDGHTYR
+228 ADKLRNGHTYR
-239 YITCLFSSGPDSG
+239 YIACLFSSGPDSG
-252 YAYQINP
+252 YAYQINQ

-281 KANYIAGLQATL
+281 KATYIAGLQATL
-293 SISNVTWTYVGT
+293 SISDVTWTYVGT

-332 NVQHSVGVDVTI
+332 AVQHSVGVDVTI

-349 YAGSDTYQETGYVSI
+349 YAGSGTYQETGYVSI

-386 FSGVPANV
+386 FNGVPANV

-399 SAAATYSGENVPFN
+399 SAAATYSGENVPFD

>member
-1 MYGNEKGGIS
+1 MAH
-11 MGYSNGIIT
+11 SNGVIT
-20 APVSIYDVQRAIGAS
+20 APVSFGDVNAT
-35 SPDLGTLCRHANI
+35 LGTSHTDLHSLCQDGNI
-48 NKWAKY
+48 NRFSKNKS
-54 KPVRSSVI
+54 VRYNSPAVLAA
-62 SVMTDADFIAAG
+62 ADFIAAG

-93 WQYLKPRTND
+93 WQYLKPRTNTD

-115 NCICPFGFEVSGELG
+115 NSVCPFGFEVSGELG

-144 IITPSDRSWQG
+144 IITPSGRSWQG
-155 ERNLSVA
+155 DRNLSVA

-196 KLSTINDSV
+196 KLSAITNSV

-215 SEGGLTYPAIPLI
+215 SEWGLTYPAIPLI
-228 ADKLRDGHTYR
+228 ADKLRNGHTYR

-270 AGIDRHDIEMH
+270 AGIDRHDIEMK
-281 KANYIAGLQATL
+281 KASYIAGLQATL

-305 TTVGSSTMDEYTL
+305 TVVGSSTMDEYTL
-318 SCTIKGTFVTPSNW
+318 SCTIKGTFITPSNW
-332 NVQHSVGVDVTI
+332 AVQHSVGVDVTI

-349 YAGSDTYQETGYVSI
+349 YAGSGTYQDTGYVSI
-364 PNSST
+364 PNPST
-369 TYSNVQILNIS
+369 TYSDVQILNIS

-386 FSGVPANV
+386 FTGVPANV

-399 SAAATYSGENVPFN
+399 SAAATYSGENVPFD

>member
-1 MYGNEKGGIS
+1 MAH
-11 MGYSNGIIT
+11 SNGIIT
-20 APVSIYDVQRAIGAS
+20 APVSFGDVNAT
-35 SPDLGTLCRHANI
+35 LGTSHTDLHSLCQDGNI
-48 NKWAKY
+48 NRFSKNKS
-54 KPVRSSVI
+54 VRFNNPAVLAA
-62 SVMTDADFIAAG
+62 ADFIAAG

-93 WQYLKPRTND
+93 WQYLKPRTNTD

-115 NCICPFGFEVSGELG
+115 NCVCPFGFEVSGELG

-144 IITPSDRSWQG
+144 IITPSGRSWQG
-155 ERNLSVA
+155 DRNLSVA

-196 KLSTINDSV
+196 KLSEITNSV

-215 SEGGLTYPAIPLI
+215 SEWGLTYPAIPLI
-228 ADKLRDGHTYR
+228 ADKLRNGHTYR

-270 AGIDRHDIEMH
+270 AGIDRHDLEMH
-281 KANYIAGLQATL
+281 KASYIAGLQATL
-293 SISNVTWTYVGT
+293 SVSNVTWTYVGT
-305 TTVGSSTMDEYTL
+305 SVVGSSTMDEYTL

-349 YAGSDTYQETGYVSI
+349 YAGNNTYQETGYVSI

>member
-1 MYGNEKGGIS
+1 MAH
-11 MGYSNGIIT
+11 SNGIIT
-20 APVSIYDVQRAIGAS
+20 APVSFGDVNAV
-35 SPDLGTLCRHANI
+35 LGTSHTDLHALCEDNNI
-48 NKWAKY
+48 NRFAKY
-54 KPVRSSVI
+54 KPVRSNVMGL
-62 SVMTDADFIAAG
+62 MTDADFIAAG

-87 QNPDAT
+87 QNPNAT
-93 WQYLKPRTND
+93 WSYLKPRVNIE
-103 WARLSDFNNYAH
+103 WARLPDYDFNGYAH
-115 NCICPFGFEVSGELG
+115 NCVCPFGFEVSGELG
-130 SIVGIVLYTNSGAN
+130 SIVGLVLYTNSGAN
-144 IITPSDRSWQG
+144 IITPSGRSWQG
-155 ERNLSVA
+155 DRNLSVA

-175 GFCIHDLTDQAS
+175 GFCIHDLTDQQS

-196 KLSTINDSV
+196 KLSAINNSV
-205 EVFLLYSEQK
+205 EVFLLYSEQRI
-215 SEGGLTYPAIPLI
+215 EGGVTYPAIPLI
-228 ADKLRDGHTYR
+228 ADKLRNGHTYR
-239 YITCLFSSGPDSG
+239 YIACLFSSGPESG

-270 AGIDRHDIEMH
+270 AGIDRHDIEMR
-281 KANYIAGLQATL
+281 KASYIAGLQATL

-305 TTVGSSTMDEYTL
+305 TTVGGSTMDEYTL

-332 NVQHSVGVDVTI
+332 AVQHSVGVDVTI

-349 YAGSDTYQETGYVSI
+349 YAGSGTYQDTGYVNI

-386 FSGVPANV
+386 FNGVPANV

-399 SAAATYSGENVPFN
+399 SAAATYSGENVPFD

>member
-1 MYGNEKGGIS
+1 MAH
-11 MGYSNGIIT
+11 SNGIIT
-20 APVSIYDVQRAIGAS
+20 APVSFGDVNAT
-35 SPDLGTLCRHANI
+35 LGTSHTDLHSLCQDGNI
-48 NKWAKY
+48 NRFSKNKS
-54 KPVRSSVI
+54 VRYNSPAVLAA
-62 SVMTDADFIAAG
+62 ADFIAAG

-93 WQYLKPRTND
+93 WQYLKPRTNTD

-115 NCICPFGFEVSGELG
+115 NSVCPFGFEVSGELG

-144 IITPSDRSWQG
+144 IITPSGRSWQG
-155 ERNLSVA
+155 DRNLSVA

-196 KLSTINDSV
+196 KLSAITNSV

-215 SEGGLTYPAIPLI
+215 SEWGLTYPAIPLI
-228 ADKLRDGHTYR
+228 ADKLRNGHTYR

-281 KANYIAGLQATL
+281 KASYIAGLQATL
-293 SISNVTWTYVGT
+293 SVSDVTWTYVGT
-305 TTVGSSTMDEYTL
+305 TVVGSSTMDEYTL

-349 YAGSDTYQETGYVSI
+349 YAGSNTYQETGYVSI

-386 FSGVPANV
+386 FTGVPANV

-399 SAAATYSGENVPFN
+399 SAAATYSGEKVPFD

>member
-1 MYGNEKGGIS
+1 MAH
-11 MGYSNGIIT
+11 SNGIIT
-20 APVSIYDVQRAIGAS
+20 APVSFGDVNAV
-35 SPDLGTLCRHANI
+35 LGTSHTDLHSLCQDGNI
-48 NKWAKY
+48 NRFSKNKS
-54 KPVRSSVI
+54 VRFNSPAVLAA
-62 SVMTDADFIAAG
+62 ADFIAAG

-93 WQYLKPRTND
+93 WQYLKPRTNTD

-115 NCICPFGFEVSGELG
+115 NSVCPFGFEVSGVLG
-130 SIVGIVLYTNSGAN
+130 SSVGIVLYTNSGAN
-144 IITPSDRSWQG
+144 IITPSGRSWQG
-155 ERNLSVA
+155 DRNLSVA

-196 KLSTINDSV
+196 KLSAITNSV
-205 EVFLLYSEQK
+205 EVFILYAEQK
-215 SEGGLTYPAIPLI
+215 SEWGLTYPAIPLI
-228 ADKLRDGHTYR
+228 ADKLRNGHTYR

-270 AGIDRHDIEMH
+270 AGIDRHDIEMK
-281 KANYIAGLQATL
+281 KASYIAGLQATL

-305 TTVGSSTMDEYTL
+305 TVVGSSTMDEYTL

-332 NVQHSVGVDVTI
+332 AVQHSVGVDVTI

-349 YAGSDTYQETGYVSI
+349 YAGSGTYQETGYVSI
-364 PNSST
+364 PNPST

-386 FSGVPANV
+386 FTGVPANV

-399 SAAATYSGENVPFN
+399 LAAATYSGENVPFD

>member
-1 MYGNEKGGIS
+1 MAH
-11 MGYSNGIIT
+11 SNGIIT
-20 APVSIYDVQRAIGAS
+20 APVSFGDVNAT
-35 SPDLGTLCRHANI
+35 LGTSHTDLHSLCQDGNI
-48 NKWAKY
+48 NRFSKNKS
-54 KPVRSSVI
+54 VRYNSPAVLAA
-62 SVMTDADFIAAG
+62 ADFLAAG

-93 WQYLKPRTND
+93 WSYLKPRTNTD

-115 NCICPFGFEVSGELG
+115 NCVCPFGFEVSGELG
-130 SIVGIVLYTNSGAN
+130 SIVGLVLYTNSGAN
-144 IITPSDRSWQG
+144 IITPSGRSWQG
-155 ERNLSVA
+155 DRNLSVA

-175 GFCIHDLTDQAS
+175 GFCIHDLTDQQS

-196 KLSTINDSV
+196 KLSAINNSV
-205 EVFLLYSEQK
+205 EVFLLYSEQRI
-215 SEGGLTYPAIPLI
+215 EGGVTYPAIPLI
-228 ADKLRDGHTYR
+228 ADKLRNGHTYR
-239 YITCLFSSGPDSG
+239 YIACLFSSGPDSG

-281 KANYIAGLQATL
+281 KASYIAGLQATL
-293 SISNVTWTYVGT
+293 SVSNVTWTYVGT
-305 TTVGSSTMDEYTL
+305 TTVGGSTMDEYTL

-332 NVQHSVGVDVTI
+332 AVQHSVGVDVTI

-349 YAGSDTYQETGYVSI
+349 YAGSGTYQDTGYVNI

-386 FSGVPANV
+386 FNGVPANV

-399 SAAATYSGENVPFN
+399 SAAATYSGENVPFD

>member
-1 MYGNEKGGIS
+1 MAHN
-11 MGYSNGIIT
+11 NGIIT
-20 APVSIYDVQRAIGAS
+20 APVSFGDVNAT
-35 SPDLGTLCRHANI
+35 LGTSHTDLHSLCQDGNI
-48 NKWAKY
+48 NRFSKNKS
-54 KPVRSSVI
+54 VRYNSPAVLAA
-62 SVMTDADFIAAG
+62 ADFIAAG

-93 WQYLKPRTND
+93 WQYLKPRTNTD

-115 NCICPFGFEVSGELG
+115 NCVCPFGFEVSGELG

-144 IITPSDRSWQG
+144 IITPSGRSWQG
-155 ERNLSVA
+155 DRNLSVA

-196 KLSTINDSV
+196 KLSAITNSV

-215 SEGGLTYPAIPLI
+215 SEWGLTYPAIPLI
-228 ADKLRDGHTYR
+228 ADKLRNGHTYR

-281 KANYIAGLQATL
+281 KASYIAGLQATL
-293 SISNVTWTYVGT
+293 SVSNVTWTYVGT
-305 TTVGSSTMDEYTL
+305 SVVGSSTMDEYTL

-349 YAGSDTYQETGYVSI
+349 YAGANTYQETGYVSI

-386 FSGVPANV
+386 FTGVPANV
-394 RSVIV
+394 RSVII
-399 SAAATYSGENVPFN
+399 SAAATYSGENVPFD